1 MSRRPVTLTMSL
13 LSPRGAR
20 MHPELM
26 AGLAHLNC
34 PEDEECSLHVSESLN
49 GGISVLV
56 KLQGSR
62 LMEQWAVD
70 HDPAAG
76 RYTYHRVFETDS
88 PTTIIDELK
97 RILDLP
103 RQS

>member
-1 MSRRPVTLTMSL
+1 MNL
-13 LSPRGAR
+13 LSPRGAK
-20 MHPELM
+20 MYPELL
-26 AGLAHLNC
+26 AGLARLNC
-34 PEDEECSLHVSESLN
+34 PEDEECSLHVTESPN

-62 LMEQWAVD
+62 LMEQKWAMD

-76 RYTYHRVFETDS
+76 RYTYQRVFETDS

-103 RQS
+103 RSS